1 MMIDITPEVVPQFLN
16 DLCNNIDINKH
27 IIEGSYR
34 SYGSYGITFSKSL
47 NTVCEQSSVVFDT
60 IHDTL
65 ADYLVEYYNRGY
77 DDGCSNAV
85 SDLSAHW
92 INYDFINGV
101 LIGTVI
107 TGVCVLVN
115 KGYKKYRQCKID
127 KEQKETW

>member
-1 MMIDITPEVVPQFLN
+1 MMIDITPEVVQQFLN

-65 ADYLVEYYNRGY
+65 ADYLVESYNRGY
-77 DDGCSNAV
+77 DDGCSNAI

-127 KEQKETW
+127 KERDR